1 MYKYIVLVQHYQVD
15 NYLMFLGDVLV
26 LNIQIMK
33 HTLMLWKKLM
43 LLLIELVQLYLQKF
57 KAMYVFCLMLLI
69 LINFKNINYILI
81 RIFAIYCLNYRL
93 TVV

>member
-1 MYKYIVLVQHYQVD
+1 MYIYIVLVQHYQVD
-15 NYLMFLGDVLV
+15 NYPMFLGDVLV

-57 KAMYVFCLMLLI
+57 KAMYVFCLM
-69 LINFKNINYILI
+69 
-81 RIFAIYCLNYRL
+81 
-93 TVV
+93 